1 VKKRFWKVKLGAIG
15 SQDESTEGT
24 VPRVSEPTSA
34 SEQVSREG
42 NRALVLV
49 STAVF
54 LTSSTWFSGTAAA
67 PDLIHSWGLSSTES
81 AWLTISVQLGF
92 IAGTFLYAFF
102 NLADVF
108 NPRRVF
114 FVSALLGAAF
124 NAAFALIADGLPTA
138 FAFRALTGVT
148 LAGIYPVGM
157 KLVASWFRS
166 QLGWRLGILVGA
178 LTLGTA
184 FPYLIQTLGS
194 QFDWRTLAGTASIL
208 ALAGGCLVLLAL
220 SDGPFLKARAPFDAR
235 MLWRVFAHLP
245 FRRTAFGY
253 FGHMWE
259 LYAFWSMI
267 IFYLGARLQGDDLST
282 GTGLSLLAFLIIAT
296 GSLGCILGGW
306 VSRRIGEKKVAQ
318 FSLMV
323 SCILCLSSG
332 VLYELNSGLLVA
344 LLLIWGFFVVSD
356 SPQFS
361 ALAVRFCPSQYTGTA
376 LTVQNGLGFA
386 ITVISIQL
394 TPWMAEILGWRW
406 ALTFLGVGPLIGLY
420 FLQQLPENGE

>member
-1 VKKRFWKVKLGAIG
+1 M
-15 SQDESTEGT
+15 
-24 VPRVSEPTSA
+24 SEPTSA

-42 NRALVLV
+42 NRALALV

-92 IAGTFLYAFF
+92 IAGTFLYAFL

-108 NPRRVF
+108 NPRRVL

-124 NAAFALIADGLPTA
+124 NAAFALVADGLPTA

-208 ALAGGCLVLLAL
+208 SVAGGCLVLLAL

-267 IFYLGARLQGDDLST
+267 IFYLGARFQGDDLST
-282 GTGLSLLAFLIIAT
+282 GTGLSLLAFLIIGT
-296 GSLGCILGGW
+296 GALGCILGGW
-306 VSRRIGEKKVAQ
+306 VSRRIGEKKLAK

-323 SCILCLSSG
+323 SCILCFSSG

-361 ALAVRFCPSQYTGTA
+361 ALAVRYCPSQYTGTA
-376 LTVQNGLGFA
+376 LTVQNGVGFA

-406 ALTFLGVGPLIGLY
+406 ALTFLGLGPLIGLY
-420 FLQQLPENGE
+420 FVQQLPENGDRNGRAGLDEEV

>member
-1 VKKRFWKVKLGAIG
+1 M
-15 SQDESTEGT
+15 
-24 VPRVSEPTSA
+24 
-34 SEQVSREG
+34 RER
-42 NRALVLV
+42 NRALALV
-49 STAVF
+49 STAV
-54 LTSSTWFSGTAAA
+54 LLASSTWFSGTAAA
-67 PDLIHSWGLSSTES
+67 PDLIHSWRLTSTES

-102 NLADVF
+102 NLADIF

-124 NAAFALIADGLPTA
+124 SAAFAFLSQGLSA
-138 FAFRALTGVT
+138 ALLFRALTGVS

-166 QLGWRLGILVGA
+166 QLGWRLGVLVGA

-184 FPYLIQTLGS
+184 FPYLIQALGS
-194 QFDWRTLAGTASIL
+194 RFDWRTLAGTAS
-208 ALAGGCLVLLAL
+208 ALTLGGGCLVLMAL
-220 SDGPFLKARAPFDAR
+220 SDGPFLKARAPFDTR

-245 FRRTAFGY
+245 FRRTAYGY

-259 LYAFWSMI
+259 LYAFWSMV
-267 IFYLGARLQGDDLST
+267 IFYLGSRFQSDDPSASR
-282 GTGLSLLAFLIIAT
+282 GLSLLAFLIIGS

-306 VSRRIGEKKVAQ
+306 ISRQIGKKKVAK

-323 SCILCLSSG
+323 SGTLCFTSG
-332 VLYELNSGLLVA
+332 ILYELNPGLLVV

-361 ALAVRFCPSQYTGTA
+361 ALAARYCPPEYTGTA

-386 ITVISIQL
+386 VTVISIQL
-394 TPWMAEILGWRW
+394 TPWMADILGWKW
-406 ALTFLGVGPLIGLY
+406 ALTFLGLGPLIALY
-420 FLQQLPENGE
+420 FVQKLPENGD

>member
-1 VKKRFWKVKLGAIG
+1 M
-15 SQDESTEGT
+15 
-24 VPRVSEPTSA
+24 
-34 SEQVSREG
+34 REG

-49 STAVF
+49 STAV
-54 LTSSTWFSGTAAA
+54 LLASSTWFSGTAAA
-67 PDLIHSWGLSSTES
+67 PDLIRSWQLTSTQS

-92 IAGTFLYAFF
+92 IVGTFFYAFF

-114 FVSALLGAAF
+114 FVSAVLGAAF
-124 NAAFALIADGLPTA
+124 NAAFAFLAGGIATA
-138 FAFRALTGVT
+138 LLCRALTGVT

-166 QLGWRLGILVGA
+166 QLGWRLGVLVGA

-184 FPYLIQTLGS
+184 FPYLVQTLGS
-194 QFDWRTLAGTASIL
+194 QFDWRTLTGTAS
-208 ALAGGCLVLLAL
+208 ALTLGGGCVVLMAL
-220 SDGPFLKARAPFDAR
+220 SDGPFLTDRAPFDAR
-235 MLWRVFAHLP
+235 MLWRVFGHIP

-267 IFYLGARLQGDDLST
+267 IFYLGARFQSDDSST
-282 GTGLSLLAFLIIAT
+282 GTELSLLAFLIIGT

-306 VSRRIGEKKVAQ
+306 ISRRVGEKKVAQ

-323 SCILCLSSG
+323 SGILCFTSG
-332 VLYELNSGLLVA
+332 ILYDLNSGLLIV

-361 ALAVRFCPSQYTGTA
+361 ALAVRYCPPQYTGTA

-394 TPWMAEILGWRW
+394 TPWMADMMGWRW
-406 ALTFLGVGPLIGLY
+406 ALTFLGLGPLLGLY
-420 FLQQLPENGE
+420 FVHKLPESGDVVPAMDS

>member
-1 VKKRFWKVKLGAIG
+1 
-15 SQDESTEGT
+15 
-24 VPRVSEPTSA
+24 VSEPTSA
-34 SEQVSREG
+34 SEQVGREG

-67 PDLIHSWGLSSTES
+67 PDLIHAWRLTSTES

-208 ALAGGCLVLLAL
+208 AVSGGCLVLMAL

-267 IFYLGARLQGDDLST
+267 IFYLGARFQGDDLSA
-282 GTGLSLLAFLIIAT
+282 GTGLSLLAFLIIGT
-296 GSLGCILGGW
+296 GALGCILGGW
-306 VSRRIGEKKVAQ
+306 VSRRIGEKKLAR
-318 FSLMV
+318 FSLMM
-323 SCILCLSSG
+323 SCILCFSSG
-332 VLYELNSGLLVA
+332 VFYELNSVLLVG

-361 ALAVRFCPSQYTGTA
+361 ALAVRYCPPQYTGTA

-406 ALTFLGVGPLIGLY
+406 ALTFLGLGPLIGLY
-420 FLQQLPENGE
+420 FVQQLPENSDRNEQAGLDEEV

>member
-1 VKKRFWKVKLGAIG
+1 M
-15 SQDESTEGT
+15 
-24 VPRVSEPTSA
+24 SEPTSA
-34 SEQVSREG
+34 SEQVGREG

-114 FVSALLGAAF
+114 FVSALLGAGF

-184 FPYLIQTLGS
+184 FPYLVQTLGS

-208 ALAGGCLVLLAL
+208 AVAGGCLVLMAL
-220 SDGPFLKARAPFDAR
+220 SDGPLLKARAPFDAR

-267 IFYLGARLQGDDLST
+267 IFYLGARFQGDDLST

-306 VSRRIGEKKVAQ
+306 VSKRIGEKKVAQ

>member
-1 VKKRFWKVKLGAIG
+1 M
-15 SQDESTEGT
+15 
-24 VPRVSEPTSA
+24 SEPTSA
-34 SEQVSREG
+34 SVQVGREG

-124 NAAFALIADGLPTA
+124 NAAFALVADGLPAA

-157 KLVASWFRS
+157 KLVASWFRT

-208 ALAGGCLVLLAL
+208 AVAGGCLVLMAL
-220 SDGPFLKARAPFDAR
+220 SDGPFLKARAPFDAT

-267 IFYLGARLQGDDLST
+267 IFYLGARFQGDDLSS
-282 GTGLSLLAFLIIAT
+282 GTGLSFLAFLIIGI

-306 VSRRIGEKKVAQ
+306 VSRRIG
-318 FSLMV
+318 
-323 SCILCLSSG
+323 
-332 VLYELNSGLLVA
+332 
-344 LLLIWGFFVVSD
+344 
-356 SPQFS
+356 
-361 ALAVRFCPSQYTGTA
+361 
-376 LTVQNGLGFA
+376 
-386 ITVISIQL
+386 
-394 TPWMAEILGWRW
+394 
-406 ALTFLGVGPLIGLY
+406 
-420 FLQQLPENGE
+420 

>member
-1 VKKRFWKVKLGAIG
+1 VTDPISG
-15 SQDESTEGT
+15 
-24 VPRVSEPTSA
+24 
-34 SEQVSREG
+34 SEQVGREG

-49 STAVF
+49 STAV
-54 LTSSTWFSGTAAA
+54 LLASSTWFSGTAAA
-67 PDLIHSWGLSSTES
+67 PDLIHSWRLNSTES

-92 IAGTFLYAFF
+92 ITGTFLYAFF

-124 NAAFALIADGLPTA
+124 NGAFAFLSQGILAALL
-138 FAFRALTGVT
+138 FRALTGVT

-166 QLGWRLGILVGA
+166 HLGWRLGILVGA

-184 FPYLIQTLGS
+184 FPYLIQTVGS
-194 QFDWRTLAGTASIL
+194 QFSWRTLAGTASVL
-208 ALAGGCLVLLAL
+208 ALGGGCLVLMAL
-220 SDGPFLKARAPFDAR
+220 SDGPFLKDRAPFDTR

-245 FRRTAFGY
+245 FRKTAFGY

-267 IFYLGARLQGDDLST
+267 IFYLGSRFQSDDPSASR
-282 GTGLSLLAFLIIAT
+282 GLSWLAFLIIGT

-306 VSRRIGEKKVAQ
+306 VSRRIGEKKVAK

-323 SCILCLSSG
+323 SCILCFTSG
-332 VLYELNSGLLVA
+332 ILYELNPGLLVA
-344 LLLIWGFFVVSD
+344 VLLIWGFFVVSD

-361 ALAVRFCPSQYTGTA
+361 ALAVRYCPPQYTGTA
-376 LTVQNGLGFA
+376 LTVQNGFGFI

-394 TPWMAEILGWRW
+394 TPWMADILGWKW
-406 ALTFLGVGPLIGLY
+406 ALTFLGLGPLIGLY
-420 FLQQLPENGE
+420 FIQQLPENGDRNGQTGPGEEV

>member
-1 VKKRFWKVKLGAIG
+1 VTDPI
-15 SQDESTEGT
+15 STSVE
-24 VPRVSEPTSA
+24 VD
-34 SEQVSREG
+34 REK
-42 NRALVLV
+42 NRALVLI
-49 STAVF
+49 STAV
-54 LTSSTWFSGTAAA
+54 LLASSIWFSGTAAA
-67 PDLIHSWGLSSTES
+67 PDLIHSWGLTSTES

-92 IAGTFLYAFF
+92 ITGTFLYAFL

-124 NAAFALIADGLPTA
+124 NAAFAFLAQGIPEALL
-138 FAFRALTGVT
+138 FRALTGVT

-166 QLGWRLGILVGA
+166 HLGWRLGVLVGA

-194 QFDWRTLAGTASIL
+194 RFDWRILVGTASVL
-208 ALAGGCLVLLAL
+208 ALGGGCLVLMAL

-267 IFYLGARLQGDDLST
+267 IFYLGSRFQSSNPSASR
-282 GTGLSLLAFLIIAT
+282 GLSLLAFLIIAS

-306 VSRRIGEKKVAQ
+306 ASRRIGEKKVAKI
-318 FSLMV
+318 SLLV
-323 SCILCLSSG
+323 SCILCFTSG
-332 VLYELNSGLLVA
+332 ILYELNSGLLVA

-361 ALAVRFCPSQYTGTA
+361 ALAARYCPPQYTGTA
-376 LTVQNGLGFA
+376 LTVQNGLGFT

-394 TPWMAEILGWRW
+394 TPWMGDILGWKW
-406 ALTFLGVGPLIGLY
+406 ALTFLGLGPLLGLY
-420 FLQQLPENGE
+420 FVNKLPESSQAIPVMDS

>member
-1 VKKRFWKVKLGAIG
+1 MT
-15 SQDESTEGT
+15 D
-24 VPRVSEPTSA
+24 PTSG
-34 SEQVSREG
+34 SEQVDREG

-49 STAVF
+49 STAV
-54 LTSSTWFSGTAAA
+54 LLASSTWFSGTAAA
-67 PDLIHSWGLSSTES
+67 PDLIRSWQLTSTES

-92 IAGTFLYAFF
+92 ITGTFLYAFF

-124 NAAFALIADGLPTA
+124 NAAFALFAEGIPTA
-138 FAFRALTGVT
+138 FVFRALTGVT

-166 QLGWRLGILVGA
+166 HLGWRLGVLVGA
-178 LTLGTA
+178 LTLGAA
-184 FPYLIQTLGS
+184 FPYLIHTLGS
-194 QFDWRTLAGTASIL
+194 QFGWRILAGTSSVL
-208 ALAGGCLVLLAL
+208 ALGGGCLVLMVL
-220 SDGPFLKARAPFDAR
+220 SDGPLLKDRAPFDAG

-245 FRRTAFGY
+245 FRQTAFGY

-267 IFYLGARLQGDDLST
+267 IFYLGSRFQSDDPSASR
-282 GTGLSLLAFLIIAT
+282 GLSLLAFLIIAS

-306 VSRRIGEKKVAQ
+306 VSRRIGEKKVAK

-323 SCILCLSSG
+323 SCILCFTSG
-332 VLYELNSGLLVA
+332 ILYELNPGLLVA
-344 LLLIWGFFVVSD
+344 ILLIWGFFVVSD

-361 ALAVRFCPSQYTGTA
+361 ALAARYCPPHYTGTA
-376 LTVQNGLGFA
+376 LTVQNGLGFL

-394 TPWMAEILGWRW
+394 TPWMADILGWKW
-406 ALTFLGVGPLIGLY
+406 ALTFLAWAR
-420 FLQQLPENGE
+420 

>member
-1 VKKRFWKVKLGAIG
+1 MTDPISG
-15 SQDESTEGT
+15 
-24 VPRVSEPTSA
+24 
-34 SEQVSREG
+34 SEQVGREG

-49 STAVF
+49 STAV
-54 LTSSTWFSGTAAA
+54 LLASSTWFSGTAAA
-67 PDLIHSWGLSSTES
+67 PDLIHSWRLNSTES

-92 IAGTFLYAFF
+92 ITGTFLYAFF

-124 NAAFALIADGLPTA
+124 NGAFAFLSQGILAALL
-138 FAFRALTGVT
+138 FRALTGVT

-166 QLGWRLGILVGA
+166 HLGWRLGVLVGA

-184 FPYLIQTLGS
+184 FPYLIQTVGS
-194 QFDWRTLAGTASIL
+194 QFSWRTLAGTASIL
-208 ALAGGCLVLLAL
+208 ALGGGCLVLMAL
-220 SDGPFLKARAPFDAR
+220 SDGPFLKDRAPFDTR
-235 MLWRVFAHLP
+235 MFWRVFAHLP
-245 FRRTAFGY
+245 FRKTAFGY

-267 IFYLGARLQGDDLST
+267 IFYLGSRFQSDDPSASR
-282 GTGLSLLAFLIIAT
+282 GLSLLAFLIIGT

-306 VSRRIGEKKVAQ
+306 VSRRIGEKKVAK

-323 SCILCLSSG
+323 SCILCFTSG
-332 VLYELNSGLLVA
+332 ILYELNPGLLVA
-344 LLLIWGFFVVSD
+344 SLLIWGFFVVSD

-361 ALAVRFCPSQYTGTA
+361 ALAVRYCPPQYTGTA
-376 LTVQNGLGFA
+376 LTVQNGLGFF

-394 TPWMAEILGWRW
+394 TPWMADILGWKW
-406 ALTFLGVGPLIGLY
+406 ALTFLGLGPLIGLY
-420 FLQQLPENGE
+420 FIQQLPENGDRNRQPGPGEEV

>member
-1 VKKRFWKVKLGAIG
+1 
-15 SQDESTEGT
+15 
-24 VPRVSEPTSA
+24 VSEPTSA
-34 SEQVSREG
+34 SEQVGREG

-108 NPRRVF
+108 NPRRV
-114 FVSALLGAAF
+114 S
-124 NAAFALIADGLPTA
+124 
-138 FAFRALTGVT
+138 

-184 FPYLIQTLGS
+184 LPYLMQTLGS
-194 QFDWRTLAGTASIL
+194 QFDWRTLAGTASVL
-208 ALAGGCLVLLAL
+208 AVAGGCLVLLAL

-267 IFYLGARLQGDDLST
+267 IFYLGARFQGDDLSA
-282 GTGLSLLAFLIIAT
+282 GTGLSLLAFLIIGT
-296 GSLGCILGGW
+296 GALGCILGGW
-306 VSRRIGEKKVAQ
+306 VSRRIGEKKLAR
-318 FSLMV
+318 FSLMM
-323 SCILCLSSG
+323 SCILCFSSG
-332 VLYELNSGLLVA
+332 VFYELNSVLLVG

-361 ALAVRFCPSQYTGTA
+361 ALAVRYCPPQYTGTA

-406 ALTFLGVGPLIGLY
+406 ALTFLGLGPLIGLY
-420 FLQQLPENGE
+420 FVQQLPENGERNGQAGSDEEV

>member
-1 VKKRFWKVKLGAIG
+1 M
-15 SQDESTEGT
+15 
-24 VPRVSEPTSA
+24 
-34 SEQVSREG
+34 SREG

-54 LTSSTWFSGTAAA
+54 LTSSTWFSGTAVA

-92 IAGTFLYAFF
+92 ITGTFLYAFF

-124 NAAFALIADGLPTA
+124 NAAFALIADGLPAA

-166 QLGWRLGILVGA
+166 HLGWRLGILVGA

-184 FPYLIQTLGS
+184 LPHLIQTLGS
-194 QFDWRTLAGTASIL
+194 QFDWRTLAGTASVL
-208 ALAGGCLVLLAL
+208 AVAGGCLVLLAL
-220 SDGPFLKARAPFDAR
+220 SDGPFLTARAPFDAR
-235 MLWRVFAHLP
+235 VLWRVFAHLP

-267 IFYLGARLQGDDLST
+267 IFYLGARFQGADLSA
-282 GTGLSLLAFLIIAT
+282 GTGLSLLAFLIIGT
-296 GSLGCILGGW
+296 GALGCILGGW
-306 VSRRIGEKKVAQ
+306 VSRRIGEKKLAK

-323 SCILCLSSG
+323 SCILCFSSG
-332 VLYELNSGLLVA
+332 VVYELNSGLLVA

-361 ALAVRFCPSQYTGTA
+361 ALAVRYCPPQYTGTA

-406 ALTFLGVGPLIGLY
+406 ALTFLGLGPLIGLY
-420 FLQQLPENGE
+420 FVHQLPENVDRNEQAGSDEEV

>member
-1 VKKRFWKVKLGAIG
+1 M
-15 SQDESTEGT
+15 
-24 VPRVSEPTSA
+24 SEPTSA
-34 SEQVSREG
+34 SEQVGREG

-114 FVSALLGAAF
+114 FVSALLGAGF

-184 FPYLIQTLGS
+184 LPYLMQTLGS
-194 QFDWRTLAGTASIL
+194 QFGWRTLAGTASIL
-208 ALAGGCLVLLAL
+208 AVAGGCLVLLAL
-220 SDGPFLKARAPFDAR
+220 ADGPFLKARAPFDAR

-267 IFYLGARLQGDDLST
+267 IFYLGARFQGDELSA
-282 GTGLSLLAFLIIAT
+282 GTGLSLLAFLIIGT
-296 GSLGCILGGW
+296 GALGCILGGW
-306 VSRRIGEKKVAQ
+306 VSRRIGEKRLAR

-323 SCILCLSSG
+323 SCVLCFFSG
-332 VLYELNSGLLVA
+332 LFYELNSGLLVA

-361 ALAVRFCPSQYTGTA
+361 ALAVRYCPPQYTGTA

-406 ALTFLGVGPLIGLY
+406 ALTFLGLGPLIGLY
-420 FLQQLPENGE
+420 FVQQLPENSDRNEQAGWDEEV

>member
-1 VKKRFWKVKLGAIG
+1 M
-15 SQDESTEGT
+15 S
-24 VPRVSEPTSA
+24 
-34 SEQVSREG
+34 EG

-49 STAVF
+49 STAV
-54 LTSSTWFSGTAAA
+54 LLASSTWFSGTAAA
-67 PDLIHSWGLSSTES
+67 PDLVDSWQLTSTQS

-92 IAGTFLYAFF
+92 ITGTFFYAFL

-114 FVSALLGAAF
+114 FVSALLGAGF
-124 NAAFALIADGLPTA
+124 NAAFAFLAGGIPTA
-138 FAFRALTGVT
+138 LLFRALTGVT

-157 KLVASWFRS
+157 KLVASWFQS
-166 QLGWRLGILVGA
+166 KLGWRLGVLVGA

-184 FPYLIQTLGS
+184 FPYLVQTLGS
-194 QFDWRTLAGTASIL
+194 RFDWRTLTGTAS
-208 ALAGGCLVLLAL
+208 ALTLVGGCLVLMAL
-220 SDGPFLKARAPFDAR
+220 SDGPFLTARAPFDAR

-245 FRRTAFGY
+245 FRQTAFGY

-267 IFYLGARLQGDDLST
+267 IFYLGARFQSDDPAA

-296 GSLGCILGGW
+296 GSLGCVLGGW

-323 SCILCLSSG
+323 SGILCFASG
-332 VLYELNSGLLVA
+332 ILYNLNPALLVP

-361 ALAVRFCPSQYTGTA
+361 ALAARYCPPQYTGTA

-394 TPWMAEILGWRW
+394 TPWMADMMGWRW
-406 ALTFLGVGPLIGLY
+406 ALTFLGLGPLLGLY
-420 FLQQLPENGE
+420 FVHKLPESPLVTLATES

>member
-1 VKKRFWKVKLGAIG
+1 MTDPI
-15 SQDESTEGT
+15 
-24 VPRVSEPTSA
+24 SA
-34 SEQVSREG
+34 SAQVSREG

-67 PDLIHSWGLSSTES
+67 PDLIHSWRLTSTES

-92 IAGTFLYAFF
+92 ITGTFLYAFF
-102 NLADVF
+102 SLADVF

-124 NAAFALIADGLPTA
+124 NAAFALIAQGLPA
-138 FAFRALTGVT
+138 ALLFRALTGVT

-157 KLVASWFRS
+157 KLVASWFQS

-194 QFDWRTLAGTASIL
+194 QFSWRTLAGTASVL
-208 ALAGGCLVLLAL
+208 ALAGGCLVLMAL

-267 IFYLGARLQGDDLST
+267 ILYLGSRFQSDDPSASK
-282 GTGLSLLAFLIIAT
+282 GLSLLAFLIIAS

-306 VSRRIGEKKVAQ
+306 FSRRIGEKKVAK

-323 SCILCLSSG
+323 SCILCFTSG
-332 VLYELNSGLLVA
+332 ILYELNSGLLVA
-344 LLLIWGFFVVSD
+344 LLLIWGVFVVSD

-361 ALAVRFCPSQYTGTA
+361 ALAARYCPPQYTGTA

-394 TPWMAEILGWRW
+394 TPWMADITGWRW
-406 ALTFLGVGPLIGLY
+406 ALTFLGLGPLIGLY
-420 FLQQLPENGE
+420 FVQQLPNNGEGNGQAVPGEEV

>member
-1 VKKRFWKVKLGAIG
+1 MT
-15 SQDESTEGT
+15 D
-24 VPRVSEPTSA
+24 PTSG
-34 SEQVSREG
+34 SEQVDREG

-49 STAVF
+49 STAV
-54 LTSSTWFSGTAAA
+54 LLASSTWFSGTAAA
-67 PDLIHSWGLSSTES
+67 PDLIRSWQLTSTES

-92 IAGTFLYAFF
+92 ITGTFLYAFF

-124 NAAFALIADGLPTA
+124 NAAFALFAEGIPTA
-138 FAFRALTGVT
+138 FVFRALTGVT

-166 QLGWRLGILVGA
+166 HLGWRLGVLVGA
-178 LTLGTA
+178 LTLGAA
-184 FPYLIQTLGS
+184 FPYLIHTLGS
-194 QFDWRTLAGTASIL
+194 QFGWRILAGTSSVL
-208 ALAGGCLVLLAL
+208 ALGGGCLVLMVL
-220 SDGPFLKARAPFDAR
+220 SDGPLLKDRAPFDAGI
-235 MLWRVFAHLP
+235 LWRVFAHLP
-245 FRRTAFGY
+245 FRQTAFGY

-267 IFYLGARLQGDDLST
+267 IFYLGSRFQSDDPSASR
-282 GTGLSLLAFLIIAT
+282 GLSLLAFLIIAS

-306 VSRRIGEKKVAQ
+306 VSRRIGEKKVAK

-323 SCILCLSSG
+323 SCILCFTSG
-332 VLYELNSGLLVA
+332 ILYELNPGLLVA
-344 LLLIWGFFVVSD
+344 ILLIWGFFVVSD

-361 ALAVRFCPSQYTGTA
+361 ALAARYCPPHYTGTA
-376 LTVQNGLGFA
+376 LTVQNGLGFL

-394 TPWMAEILGWRW
+394 TPWMADILGWKW
-406 ALTFLGVGPLIGLY
+406 ALTFLGLGPLIGLY
-420 FLQQLPENGE
+420 FVQQLPENGD

>member
-1 VKKRFWKVKLGAIG
+1 VTDPISG
-15 SQDESTEGT
+15 
-24 VPRVSEPTSA
+24 
-34 SEQVSREG
+34 SEQVGREG

-49 STAVF
+49 STAV
-54 LTSSTWFSGTAAA
+54 LLASSTWFSGTAAA
-67 PDLIHSWGLSSTES
+67 PDLIHSWRLNSTES

-92 IAGTFLYAFF
+92 ITGTFLYAFF

-124 NAAFALIADGLPTA
+124 NGAFAFLSQGIPAALL
-138 FAFRALTGVT
+138 FRALTGVT

-166 QLGWRLGILVGA
+166 HLGWRLGVLVGA

-184 FPYLIQTLGS
+184 FPYLIQTVGS
-194 QFDWRTLAGTASIL
+194 QFSWRTLAGTASIL
-208 ALAGGCLVLLAL
+208 ALGGGCLVLMAL
-220 SDGPFLKARAPFDAR
+220 SDGPFLKDRAPFDTR

-245 FRRTAFGY
+245 FRKTAFGY

-267 IFYLGARLQGDDLST
+267 IFYLGTRFQSDDPSASR
-282 GTGLSLLAFLIIAT
+282 GLSLLAFLIIGT

-306 VSRRIGEKKVAQ
+306 VSRRIGEKKVAK

-323 SCILCLSSG
+323 SCILCFTSG
-332 VLYELNSGLLVA
+332 ILYELNPGLLVA
-344 LLLIWGFFVVSD
+344 VLLIWGFFVVSD

-361 ALAVRFCPSQYTGTA
+361 ALAVRYCPPQYTGTA
-376 LTVQNGLGFA
+376 LTVQNGFGFI

-394 TPWMAEILGWRW
+394 TPWMADILGWKW
-406 ALTFLGVGPLIGLY
+406 ALTFLGLGPLIGLY
-420 FLQQLPENGE
+420 FIQQLPENGDRNGQTGPGEEV

>member
-1 VKKRFWKVKLGAIG
+1 MRKRFWKVKLGAIH

-24 VPRVSEPTSA
+24 VSRVSEPTSA

-42 NRALVLV
+42 NRALALV

-267 IFYLGARLQGDDLST
+267 IFYLGARFQGDDLSD

-376 LTVQNGLGFA
+376 LTVQNGLGFT

>member
-1 VKKRFWKVKLGAIG
+1 M
-15 SQDESTEGT
+15 
-24 VPRVSEPTSA
+24 SEPTSA

-67 PDLIHSWGLSSTES
+67 PDLNHSWGLSSTES

-267 IFYLGARLQGDDLST
+267 IFYLGARFQGDDLST

-332 VLYELNSGLLVA
+332 VLYELHSGLLVA

-406 ALTFLGVGPLIGLY
+406 ALTFLGIGPLIGLY

>member
-1 VKKRFWKVKLGAIG
+1 
-15 SQDESTEGT
+15 
-24 VPRVSEPTSA
+24 VSEPTSA

-42 NRALVLV
+42 NRALALV

-267 IFYLGARLQGDDLST
+267 IFYLGARFQGDDLST

-323 SCILCLSSG
+323 SCVLCLSSG

-420 FLQQLPENGE
+420 FLQQLPENGDRNGQAGSDKEV

>member
-1 VKKRFWKVKLGAIG
+1 MRKRFWKVKLGAIH

-24 VPRVSEPTSA
+24 VSRVSEPTSA

-267 IFYLGARLQGDDLST
+267 IFYLGARFQGDDLST